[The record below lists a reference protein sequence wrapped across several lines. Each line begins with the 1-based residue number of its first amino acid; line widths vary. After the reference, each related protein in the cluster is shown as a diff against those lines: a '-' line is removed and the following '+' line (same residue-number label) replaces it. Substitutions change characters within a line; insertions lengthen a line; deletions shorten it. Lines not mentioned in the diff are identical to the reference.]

1 MTRRMRQARRP
12 RRGNRKCS
20 RTSVRTRETASE
32 ATPSWQGARHSPP
45 TSSGSGAAQDV
56 RRMFAQ
62 DAPYYSAGRLTG
74 QRDPPVVLRMPIH
87 PRPPKFYINQRTCT
101 LSRTQAKRRGRCRR
115 HPSSLL
121 QMQGQEP
128 LACTWTPSSLPATV
142 ALARAAARKT
152 SPYVSSSASHTSLAG
167 SRDARASNRLP
178 SAWTQARCSL

>member
-1 MTRRMRQARRP
+1 MRIGLSCDRMREPQWLKSDSCFSTIRRP
-12 RRGNRKCS
+12 ASADTARWKS
-20 RTSVRTRETASE
+20 RSLSGFGCLFTGR
-32 ATPSWQGARHSPP
+32 PP
-45 TSSGSGAAQDV
+45 H
-56 RRMFAQ
+56 
-62 DAPYYSAGRLTG
+62 SAGRLTG